1 LALFA
6 LEVGLEIPGA
16 PSANWPPGHH
26 RCPSQNPRSSPPRR
40 SCRPAPRRW
49 RPTRLNLDS
58 FPSRA
63 SPGRVSLP
71 QDGTE
76 ESERGEERAQGPPGE
91 EEAEAGSE
99 TVAGLEERG
108 EE

>member
-1 LALFA
+1 
-6 LEVGLEIPGA
+6 
-16 PSANWPPGHH
+16 
-26 RCPSQNPRSSPPRR
+26 
-40 SCRPAPRRW
+40 
-49 RPTRLNLDS
+49 
-58 FPSRA
+58 
-63 SPGRVSLP
+63 VSLP